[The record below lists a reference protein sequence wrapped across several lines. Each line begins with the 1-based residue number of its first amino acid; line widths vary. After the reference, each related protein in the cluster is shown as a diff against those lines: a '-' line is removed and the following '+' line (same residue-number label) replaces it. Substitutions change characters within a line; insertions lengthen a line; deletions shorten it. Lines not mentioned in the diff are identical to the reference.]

1 MPAATEALPELTF
14 VRTFEAPRALVFKV
28 WTDPYHVAQWWGPHG
43 LTIPVS
49 KVDARVG
56 GRFEVHMQAPDGR
69 VFPSV
74 GTFHELVPY
83 ERIVVDSNLVDGAG
97 KKLIEVLNTISL
109 EEAGAGTRMTLHI
122 KVLAAVPEVAASLA
136 TMEQG
141 WSESLERLGAEISRV
156 AGVQSDASLTEH
168 LQE

>member
-1 MPAATEALPELTF
+1 MAAATDEPQKLPELTF
-14 VRTFEAPRALVFKV
+14 TRTFDAPRALVFKV

-74 GTFHELVPY
+74 GTFHELTPY
-83 ERIVVDSNLVDGAG
+83 DRIVFDSNLVDAAG
-97 KKLIEVLNTISL
+97 NRLIEVVNTITL
-109 EEAGAGTRMTLHI
+109 EEAGADTRMTLHI
-122 KVLAAVPEVAASLA
+122 KVLAAVPEVAGSLA
-136 TMEQG
+136 TMERG
-141 WSESLERLGAEISRV
+141 WSESLERLEAEIVR
-156 AGVQSDASLTEH
+156 AAREQTGAR
-168 LQE
+168 